1 MKWAEAF
8 GMLSLGKTFL
18 RHLFIGLIEKVNS
31 TLKAIEN
38 TAF

>member
-1 MKWAEAF
+1 MTRAETF
-8 GMLSLGKTFL
+8 GMLFLGKTFL
-18 RHLFIGLIEKVNS
+18 RHLFIELIEKVNC